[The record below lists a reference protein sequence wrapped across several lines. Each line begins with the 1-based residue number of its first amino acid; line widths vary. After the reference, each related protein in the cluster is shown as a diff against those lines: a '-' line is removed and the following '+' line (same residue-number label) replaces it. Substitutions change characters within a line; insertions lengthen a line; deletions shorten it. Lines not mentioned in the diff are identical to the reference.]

1 MFRIIAL
8 LGILFTLPLS
18 NSAASERYVYKDK
31 IVEVEGRDFDQII
44 HNMINTY
51 YEMKDVYSLKT
62 TGLEDRKQ
70 LQSMYSQQLSQVS
83 KSILSAGR
91 IHNYAV
97 LYNSLNEMQRSAL
110 EELTKETI
118 VRFNSQILYQDG
130 LSGSDVRNA
139 KQLFPKYAER
149 ASYEYAYG
157 RELSR
162 EELKRFELI
171 RRNTFFENTHHKIDI
186 DIDFL
191 GPIKKVIKALKLKDK
206 FSWVWD
212 QKLHFGYHSEFKH
225 YKKVFVRE
233 KGYYK
238 KVKVKLELI
247 RRKVSFWTGPGPW
260 EVYGTGHKYFE
271 EPAAVVGFEVKEL
284 SN

>member
-1 MFRIIAL
+1 MIFIVL
-8 LGILFTLPLS
+8 LS
-18 NSAASERYVYKDK
+18 NSFATERYEYEHK
-31 IVEVEGRDFDQII
+31 IVEVDGRDFDQII

-51 YEMKDVYSLKT
+51 YDMKDVYSLKS
-62 TGLEDRKQ
+62 TGAADRQK

-83 KSILSAGR
+83 KSILSRGKV
-91 IHNYAV
+91 HDYAV

-110 EELTKETI
+110 SELTKETI
-118 VRFNSQILYQDG
+118 VRFNSQILYQDSLKTG
-130 LSGSDVRNA
+130 DVRNA
-139 KQLFPKYAER
+139 KQLFPKYSER

-191 GPIKKVIKALKLKDK
+191 GPIKKVISALKLKDK

-225 YKKVFVRE
+225 YKKVFMRE

-271 EPAAVVGFEVKEL
+271 EPAAIVGFEVKEL